1 MFAIPMD
8 LFPKEPRYAYGV
20 SKEKLDEFM
29 TLCVRFKLTEMHFQ
43 KSEVVTGAIGSGE
56 VLWLI
61 EVPMPNDMR
70 VGFNFMATDE
80 GIAKI
85 FDLNQKG
92 ENE

>member
-29 TLCVRFKLTEMHFQ
+29 TLCVRFKLTEMNFQ
-43 KSEVVTGAIGSGE
+43 KTEVNSE

>member
-20 SKEKLDEFM
+20 RKENLDEFM
-29 TLCVRFKLTEMHFQ
+29 TLCVRFKLTEMYFQ
-43 KSEVVTGAIGSGE
+43 KSEVKCGVNGE

-61 EVPMPNDMR
+61 EVPMANDMR

>member
-20 SKEKLDEFM
+20 GKEMLDEFM
-29 TLCVRFKLTEMHFQ
+29 ALCVRFKLTEMHFQ
-43 KSEVVTGAIGSGE
+43 KTEVNGE

-61 EVPMPNDMR
+61 EVPMANDMR

>member
-43 KSEVVTGAIGSGE
+43 KSGVRSSWQNDE

-80 GIAKI
+80 GIATI

>member
-29 TLCVRFKLTEMHFQ
+29 TLCVRFKLAEMHFQ
-43 KSEVVTGAIGSGE
+43 KTEVNGE

-61 EVPMPNDMR
+61 EVPMANDMR

>member
-43 KSEVVTGAIGSGE
+43 KTEVNSE

-61 EVPMPNDMR
+61 EVPMANDMR

>member
-20 SKEKLDEFM
+20 RKENLDEFM
-29 TLCVRFKLTEMHFQ
+29 TLCARFKLAEMHFQ
-43 KSEVVTGAIGSGE
+43 KSEVRCELANGE

-70 VGFNFMATDE
+70 LGFNFMATDE

>member
-29 TLCVRFKLTEMHFQ
+29 TLCVRFKLAEMHFQ
-43 KSEVVTGAIGSGE
+43 KTEVNGE

-80 GIAKI
+80 GIATI